1 MTSDSHF
8 ENAVF
13 RYRSIDALLGE
24 REELER
30 QTVYFAPPQYL
41 NDPMEGLR
49 QVYWRGDRITWRNL
63 LRHYI
68 ICMHNRFF
76 EALLT
81 EETERLA
88 PDTIAVFQSL
98 DNFPTPEAKSLCE
111 TCIAAVEAGDLH
123 TALLDL
129 LASAERNI
137 SSSEL
142 QQLLR
147 TVHIDWLGAVHMVFA
162 EQDLI
167 PSTKWHTPDPS
178 GSVNFLRV
186 LQQKMP
192 QVQDQFSTTGID
204 VMHEIQQQMA
214 EQMTLLSA
222 TRHADV
228 LNPKRESLFFEFTSE
243 YISSL
248 QKLVYPQWYVSC
260 FSGRHD
266 NAAMW
271 SYYAGNHRGCCL
283 VFRKQRTD
291 DGVKLRLTGPSG
303 YGTGGVHRSNLD
315 MPLDPVRY
323 TAQEQWIEFFT
334 NIGRLPLDPL
344 LRNWFRDDA
353 GNTSPLA
360 EHLNEERQ
368 EAWRNGYWEN
378 FTAPLL
384 RKLPDWQHE
393 EEFRIVISDILG
405 IRDSHEGR
413 TFTYDYNTLDG
424 IIFGTKTSLSDK
436 VRIMR
441 ILDKKLE
448 SRTVDKPFK
457 LFQARYNARS
467 GRIEAHHLSLI
478 KLRDSQYS
486 L

>member
-30 QTVYFAPPQYL
+30 QTVYFAPPEFL

-49 QVYWRGDRITWRNL
+49 QVYWRGDRIMWRNL

-81 EETERLA
+81 EDTERLA
-88 PDTIAVFQSL
+88 PNTVSVFQSL

-111 TCIAAVEAGDLH
+111 ACIAAVEAGDLH
-123 TALLDL
+123 AALLDL

-137 SSSEL
+137 SFSEL

-147 TVHIDWLGAVHMVFA
+147 TVHIDWLFTIHMVFA
-162 EQDLI
+162 ERDLV
-167 PSTKWHTPDPS
+167 PPTEGNTPDPS
-178 GSVNFLRV
+178 GLVNVLRI
-186 LQQKMP
+186 LQTTIP
-192 QVQDQFSTTGID
+192 QVQDQLSALGVD
-204 VMHEIQQQMA
+204 VLHEVQQHMA

-228 LNPKRESLFFEFTSE
+228 LKPKRESLFFEFTSE
-243 YISSL
+243 YLNSL
-248 QKLVYPQWYVSC
+248 LKLVYPPWYVAC
-260 FSGRHD
+260 FSARHD

-283 VFRKQRTD
+283 VFRKQQTD
-291 DGVKLRLTGPSG
+291 DGIKLRLRGPSG
-303 YGTGGVHRSNLD
+303 YGTRGTFRSNQN

-323 TAQEQWIEFFT
+323 TTHEQKIEFFT
-334 NIGRLPLDPL
+334 NIDRLPSEPM
-344 LRNWFRDDA
+344 LRNWFRDDD
-353 GNTSPLA
+353 GNTSPFA

-368 EAWRNGYWEN
+368 EAWRNTYWEN
-378 FTAPLL
+378 FTPPLL

-405 IRDSHEGR
+405 IHDSHEGR
-413 TFTYDYNTLDG
+413 TFTYDYDTLDG
-424 IIFGTKTSLSDK
+424 IIFGINTSLSDK
-436 VRIMR
+436 VRIMHV
-441 ILDKKLE
+441 LDKKLQ
-448 SRTVDKPFK
+448 SRTVTEPFK

-478 KLRDSQYS
+478 ERT
-486 L
+486 

>member
-1 MTSDSHF
+1 MTSDPHF
-8 ENAVF
+8 ENVVF
-13 RYRSIDALLGE
+13 RYRSIDALLGK

-30 QTVYFAPPQYL
+30 QTVYFAPPDYL

-81 EETERLA
+81 E
-88 PDTIAVFQSL
+88 DTKGLDPNTITVFQSL
-98 DNFPTPEAKSLCE
+98 DNFPTPEAKSLCKA
-111 TCIAAVEAGDLH
+111 CIAAVEADDLH
-123 TALLDL
+123 ATLLDL

-147 TVHIDWLGAVHMVFA
+147 TVHIDWLGAVRMVFA
-162 EQDLI
+162 ERNLV
-167 PSTKWHTPDPS
+167 PPTEGHAPHTS
-178 GSVNFLRV
+178 GLVNVLRM
-186 LQQKMP
+186 LQVTVP
-192 QVQDQFSTTGID
+192 QVKNRLSATGVDI
-204 VMHEIQQQMA
+204 MHEVQQHMV

-222 TRHADV
+222 TQHADI
-228 LNPKRESLFFEFTSE
+228 LEPKRESLLFEFTSE
-243 YISSL
+243 YL
-248 QKLVYPQWYVSC
+248 NNLLKLVYPPWYVAC
-260 FSGRHD
+260 FSARHD

-283 VFRKQRTD
+283 VFRKQQTD
-291 DGVKLRLTGPSG
+291 DRVKLRLKGPSG
-303 YGTGGVHRSNLD
+303 YGTGGIFRNNQD

-323 TAQEQWIEFFT
+323 TAHEQWIEFFT
-334 NIGRLPLDPL
+334 NIGRLPLDPM
-344 LRNWFRDDA
+344 LRNWFRDDD

-360 EHLNEERQ
+360 EHFNEERQ

-378 FTAPLL
+378 FTPPLL

-393 EEFRIVISDILG
+393 EEFRIVISDTLG
-405 IRDSHEGR
+405 IHGSHEGR

-424 IIFGTKTSLSDK
+424 IIFGINTSLSDK

-441 ILDKKLE
+441 IIDKKLE
-448 SRTVDKPFK
+448 SRTVTEPFK
-457 LFQARYNARS
+457 LFQARYHARS

-478 KLRDSQYS
+478 ERT
-486 L
+486 